1 MSYLPGF
8 PDKAGTERTG
18 YGVGGTRYQDGV
30 LVSVQGLN
38 VGNGVSYTIGK
49 VSNTTSI
56 ASAKFT
62 DLATKVNSERARRN
76 LGAFTYNLNNPISAA
91 SLNTIKNALAVGG
104 VSGGSVYMGA
114 WSGYNSGDGRYQT
127 GTESTYDIYGNY
139 LGETPT
145 YAVLP
150 DPAVLT
156 YPAAAAPSV
165 TGDVAAGNTIY
176 ASTINSIID
185 SIVSAGLVCT
195 CNCNYCTCNCNYCT
209 CNCNYA
215 CTCNC
220 NYSDERVKTEIEYM

>member
-1 MSYLPGF
+1 MSSLPALIGL
-8 PDKAGTERTG
+8 T
-18 YGVGGTRYQDGV
+18 
-30 LVSVQGLN
+30 VSVQGTN
-38 VGNGVSYTIGK
+38 TGNGVSYTVGK

-62 DLATKVNSERARRN
+62 ELATKVNSERARRN
-76 LGAFTYNLNNPISAA
+76 LAAFTYTLDNPISAA
-91 SLNTIKNALAVGG
+91 SLNTIKNALAVSG
-104 VSGGSVYMGA
+104 VSGGSAYMGA
-114 WSGYNSGDGRYQT
+114 FVGYNSTDGRYQT
-127 GTESTYDIYGNY
+127 GTEPSYDAYGNY
-139 LGETPT
+139 LGDVPI
-145 YAVLP
+145 YADLP
-150 DPAVLT
+150 APGIVT

-165 TGDVAAGNTIY
+165 TGDVAATSLIY

-185 SIVSAGLVCT
+185 SILAAGLVCT